1 MRASWATLTLAV
13 TVHSV
18 PLSQPHARRTRG
30 APDDSEAEVAGMS
43 GSCGQR
49 TRDSHGNMRAK
60 LSDYIGQVFECK
72 ADSPLIHA
80 GSSPTGS
87 SECIGCKE
95 HDSRNVQSPAPRCR
109 GIQASLARPT

>member
-72 ADSPLIHA
+72 ADSPHY
-80 GSSPTGS
+80 
-87 SECIGCKE
+87 
-95 HDSRNVQSPAPRCR
+95 SRRFVTNWQVGVHRMQGAR
-109 GIQASLARPT
+109 LA